1 MGMNRTSRHALRL
14 APCVFAFCL
23 LAPLHARATLLA
35 VDGDARSPD
44 RARLLYRE
52 SHLIRQDGDRPLER
66 LVLYRCPDGRAF
78 ARKRIDYRTSA
89 LAPEFEMV
97 DARGHR
103 EGLRR
108 QGGRIL
114 VWSGDDAPRALSP
127 PGGPLVADAGFDE
140 YLRRHWTTATS
151 GKPQVIAFAVPSYG
165 RSLSFKVR
173 GQRARDAAGPH
184 RFELRLDGL
193 LGRLAPPIQVEYDEQ
208 RRLRR
213 FIGLTNIRDARGDQI
228 EAEIVFA
235 DAPRQVDPGQWQA
248 ASGTALTNCTLG
260 R

>member
-1 MGMNRTSRHALRL
+1 MIRTSCLALLLL
-14 APCVFAFCL
+14 APPCL
-23 LAPLHARATLLA
+23 LASLPARATLLA

-78 ARKRIDYRTSA
+78 ARKRIDYRPSA
-89 LAPEFEMV
+89 LAPDFELV

-108 QGGRIL
+108 EGGRVL
-114 VWSGDDAPRALSP
+114 VWSGDDAPRALP
-127 PGGPLVADAGFDE
+127 APGAPLVADAGFDE
-140 YLRRHWTTATS
+140 YLRRHWTAATS
-151 GKPQVIAFAVPSYG
+151 GRPQRIAFAVPAYG

-173 GQRARDAAGPH
+173 GQPPRDAAGPH
-184 RFELRLDGL
+184 RFELRLDGV
-193 LGRLAPPIQVEYDEQ
+193 LGRLAPAIRVEYDDQ

-213 FIGLTNIRDARGDQI
+213 FVGLTNIRDARGDQV

-235 DAPRQVDPGQWQA
+235 GSPRAADPASWQA
-248 ASGTALTNCTLG
+248 ASGTPLAACALG
-260 R
+260 G

>member
-1 MGMNRTSRHALRL
+1 MGMIRTSCLALLLL
-14 APCVFAFCL
+14 APPCL
-23 LAPLHARATLLA
+23 LASLPARATLLA
-35 VDGDARSPD
+35 VDGDARAPGQS
-44 RARLLYRE
+44 RLLYRE
-52 SHLIRQDGDRPLER
+52 HHLIRQDGDRPVER

-78 ARKRIDYRTSA
+78 ARKRIDYRVSA
-89 LAPEFEMV
+89 LAPDFELI

-108 QGGRIL
+108 QDGRIL
-114 VWSGDDAPRALSP
+114 VWSGDDTPRPLPAA
-127 PGGPLVADAGFDE
+127 GGPLVADAGFDE
-140 YLRRHWTTATS
+140 FLRRHWSAATS
-151 GKPQVIAFAVPSYG
+151 GKPQVIAFAVPAYG

-173 GQRARDAAGPH
+173 GQPARNATGPH

-193 LGRLAPPIQVEYDEQ
+193 LGRLAPAIRVEYDDQ

-213 FIGLTNIRDARGDQI
+213 FVGLTNIRDAGGDQI

-235 DAPRQVDPGQWQA
+235 GSPRAADPREWQA
-248 ASGTALTNCTLG
+248 ASGTPLASCALG

>member
-1 MGMNRTSRHALRL
+1 MGMIRTLILAL
-14 APCVFAFCL
+14 PCL
-23 LAPLHARATLLA
+23 LAAPIAHATLLA

-44 RARLLYRE
+44 RSRLLYRE
-52 SHLIRQDGDRPLER
+52 HHLIRQDGDRPLER

-78 ARKRIDYRTSA
+78 ARKRIDYRASA
-89 LAPEFEMV
+89 LAPDFELV

-108 QGGRIL
+108 EGGRAL
-114 VWSGDDAPRALSP
+114 VWSGDDAPRALSTP
-127 PGGPLVADAGFDE
+127 DVPLVADAGFDE
-140 YLRRHWTTATS
+140 YLRRHWTAATS
-151 GKPQVIAFAVPSYG
+151 GRPQRIAFAVPAYG

-173 GQRARDAAGPH
+173 GQPPRDAAGPH
-184 RFELRLDGL
+184 RFELRLDGV
-193 LGRLAPPIQVEYDEQ
+193 LGRLAPAIRVEYDDQ

-213 FIGLTNIRDARGDQI
+213 FVGLTNIRDARGDQV

-235 DAPRQVDPGQWQA
+235 GSPRAVDPAAWQA
-248 ASGTALTNCTLG
+248 ASGTPLAACTLG

>member
-1 MGMNRTSRHALRL
+1 MIRTLLLAL
-14 APCVFAFCL
+14 PCL
-23 LAPLHARATLLA
+23 LAILPAHATLLA

-44 RARLLYRE
+44 RSRLLYRE
-52 SHLIRQDGDRPLER
+52 SHLIRKEGDRPVER

-78 ARKRIDYRTSA
+78 ARKRIDYRRST
-89 LAPEFEMV
+89 LAPDFELI

-108 QGGRIL
+108 QGDRIL
-114 VWSGDDAPRALSP
+114 VWSGDDAPRALPP

-140 YLRRHWTTATS
+140 YLRRHWTAATS

-173 GQRARDAAGPH
+173 GQPARDAGDPH

-193 LGRLAPPIQVEYDEQ
+193 LGRLAPPIRVEYDDQ

-213 FIGLTNIRDARGDQI
+213 FVGLTNIRDARGDQL

-235 DAPRQVDPGQWQA
+235 SAPRAADPHEWQA
-248 ASGTALTNCTLG
+248 ASGTPLATCALG
-260 R
+260 G

>member
-1 MGMNRTSRHALRL
+1 MHNASLSLPLGL
-14 APCVFAFCL
+14 AAMILAATAF
-23 LAPLHARATLLA
+23 PVRATLLA

-44 RARLLYRE
+44 KSRLLYRE
-52 SHLIRQDGDRPLER
+52 SHLIRKDGDRPVER

-78 ARKRIDYRTSA
+78 ARKRIDYRSSA
-89 LAPEFEMV
+89 LAPEFELV

-114 VWSGDDAPRALSP
+114 VWSGDDVPRALSLTS
-127 PGGPLVADAGFDE
+127 GPLVADAGFDE
-140 YLRRHWTTATS
+140 YLRQHWTTATS

-173 GQRARDAAGPH
+173 GQPARDAGGPH

-193 LGRLAPPIQVEYDEQ
+193 LGRLAPPIRVEYDDQ

-213 FIGLTNIRDARGDQI
+213 FVGLTNIRDARGEQV
-228 EAEIVFA
+228 EAEIVFPSAPRAA
-235 DAPRQVDPGQWQA
+235 DAREWQA
-248 ASGTALTNCTLG
+248 ASGAPLASCALG

>member
-1 MGMNRTSRHALRL
+1 MIRTLLLAL
-14 APCVFAFCL
+14 PCL
-23 LAPLHARATLLA
+23 LAILPAHATLLA

-44 RARLLYRE
+44 RSRLLYRE
-52 SHLIRQDGDRPLER
+52 SHLIRKEGDRPVER

-78 ARKRIDYRTSA
+78 ARKRIDYRRST
-89 LAPEFEMV
+89 LAPDFELI

-108 QGGRIL
+108 QGDRIL
-114 VWSGDDAPRALSP
+114 VWSGDDAPRALPP

-140 YLRRHWTTATS
+140 YLRRHWTAATS

-173 GQRARDAAGPH
+173 GQPARDAGDPH

-193 LGRLAPPIQVEYDEQ
+193 LGRLAPPIRVEYDDQ

-213 FIGLTNIRDARGDQI
+213 FVGLTNIRDARGDQL

-235 DAPRQVDPGQWQA
+235 SAPRAADPHEWQA
-248 ASGTALTNCTLG
+248 ASGAPLATCALG
-260 R
+260 G

>member
-1 MGMNRTSRHALRL
+1 MGMIRTSCLALILL
-14 APCVFAFCL
+14 APPCL
-23 LAPLHARATLLA
+23 LASLPARATLLA
-35 VDGDARSPD
+35 VDGDARAPGQ
-44 RARLLYRE
+44 ARLLYRE

-78 ARKRIDYRTSA
+78 ARKRIDYRSSA
-89 LAPEFEMV
+89 LAPDFELV

-108 QGGRIL
+108 QDGRIL

-127 PGGPLVADAGFDE
+127 PGGTLVADAGFDE
-140 YLRRHWTTATS
+140 YLRRHWTAATS
-151 GKPQVIAFAVPSYG
+151 GKPQHIAFAVPAYG
-165 RSLSFKVR
+165 RSLAFKVR
-173 GQRARDAAGPH
+173 GQPVRDATGPH

-193 LGRLAPPIQVEYDEQ
+193 LGRVAPAIRVEYDDQ

-213 FIGLTNIRDARGDQI
+213 FVGLTNIRDTRGDQV

-235 DAPRQVDPGQWQA
+235 AAPRAVDAREWQA
-248 ASGTALTNCTLG
+248 ATGTPLASCALG

>member
-1 MGMNRTSRHALRL
+1 MVRCLALTL
-14 APCVFAFCL
+14 PTL
-23 LAPLHARATLLA
+23 LLCALPAHATLLA
-35 VDGDARSPD
+35 IDGDARAPD
-44 RARLLYRE
+44 RSRLLYRE
-52 SHLIRQDGDRPLER
+52 HHLIRQDGDRTVER

-89 LAPEFEMV
+89 LAPDFTLV

-108 QGGRIL
+108 QDGRIL
-114 VWSGDDAPRALSP
+114 VWSGDDAPRALSSP
-127 PGGPLVADAGFDE
+127 DGPLVADAGFDE
-140 YLRRHWTTATS
+140 YLRRHWAAATS
-151 GKPQVIAFAVPSYG
+151 GKPQHIAFAVPTYG
-165 RSLSFKVR
+165 RSLAFKVR
-173 GQRARDAAGPH
+173 GQPARNATGPH

-193 LGRLAPPIQVEYDEQ
+193 LGRLAPAIRVEYDDQ

-213 FIGLTNIRDARGDQI
+213 FVGLTNIRDARGEQV

-235 DAPRQVDPGQWQA
+235 GSPRAADPREWQA
-248 ASGTALTNCTLG
+248 ASGAPLAACALG

>member
-1 MGMNRTSRHALRL
+1 MIRTLLLAL
-14 APCVFAFCL
+14 PCL
-23 LAPLHARATLLA
+23 LAILPARATLLA

-44 RARLLYRE
+44 RSRLLYRE
-52 SHLIRQDGDRPLER
+52 SHLIRKDGDRPVER

-78 ARKRIDYRTSA
+78 ARKRIDYRSSA
-89 LAPEFEMV
+89 LAPDFELV

-108 QGGRIL
+108 QGDRIL
-114 VWSGDDAPRALSP
+114 VWSGDDAPRALPP

-140 YLRRHWTTATS
+140 YLRRHWTAATS

-173 GQRARDAAGPH
+173 GQPARDAGAPH

-193 LGRLAPPIQVEYDEQ
+193 LGRLAPPIRVEYDDQ

-213 FIGLTNIRDARGDQI
+213 FIGLTNIRDARGDQL
-228 EAEIVFA
+228 EAEIVFPS
-235 DAPRQVDPGQWQA
+235 APRAAEPREWQA
-248 ASGTALTNCTLG
+248 ASGAPLATCALG
-260 R
+260 G